1 MEEVL
6 AGLFRQSAEGF
17 DMFVTGDLLNRLFA
31 DRQSGGMGMDLI
43 ARNIQRGRDHGLPG
57 YNEFREFCG
66 MVRVVTGLAY
76 CVPVAAD
83 VADSFVLLQ
92 RELLLLQMLDRGF

>member
-31 DRQSGGMGMDLI
+31 DRESGGMGMDLI

-66 MVRVVTGLAY
+66 MVRVVTVLAY
-76 CVPVAAD
+76 
-83 VADSFVLLQ
+83 
-92 RELLLLQMLDRGF
+92 